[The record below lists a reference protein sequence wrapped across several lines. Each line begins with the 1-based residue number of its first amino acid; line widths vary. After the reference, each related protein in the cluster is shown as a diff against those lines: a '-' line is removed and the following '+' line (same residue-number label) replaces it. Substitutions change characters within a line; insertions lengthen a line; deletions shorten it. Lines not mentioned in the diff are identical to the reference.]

1 MRRVKSPTAKE
12 NQKKNFPLLFSAFA
26 ALCLFLSPSLAS
38 LLIVT
43 AIFATVLTAVLC
55 NRAELPAVSSRFA
68 GCCAA
73 LLASLL
79 AFLGYKLFRTTWG
92 NSSKVAVLAG
102 TVHLS
107 SPALLRVV
115 GFTGY
120 AAGFYAMYA
129 LCSWIVS
136 LTEQFLQK
144 KLSEQKRT
152 ALIANLKTNWL
163 FPISALAFFYL
174 AAAQARG
181 YFIGMIIT
189 LVISLIISCRMPS
202 IWAFCRAS
210 RIGFHILSLLTTLGV
225 CLFHANSTIP
235 AKAQLLGGEFRPVF
249 IGICVSVITALFAF
263 FVYICVLKFWRE
275 MARIFQENGIF
286 KGITAAEY
294 LIYGTLLAASLIFVI
309 VSFAQTEVFYGTEHS
324 FDIIYTSDSPAL
336 VKKNVYL
343 ALTHSENDLRQ
354 PLFAVFSAPF
364 IGIPYLIGKIF
375 VASASVQ
382 AMLLN
387 SVQVFLL
394 FIANFILAKMMKLAP
409 FKRICFMLVS
419 CCSYTYLL
427 FILMMEQYVIAYFW
441 LIFCLYLLSERRY
454 SERLALWGAGGTLLT
469 SIVLLPLFSEK
480 SPRKNFRSW
489 LCNTMKYGLEFF
501 AVMSLFCRF
510 DIFSNLTSKA
520 SFLMRYTG
528 RDLSITDKLYQY
540 TAFIRNCFL
549 APDAGVNST
558 AVDHI
563 SWQLNPPTGLCFA
576 GIAILLL
583 AVVSAVLN
591 KDKKSSL
598 LAAGWVGFSIV
609 VLLGLGWGTQENGL
623 ILYALYFGWA
633 FFVLLFQLIEK
644 IGDKLKL
651 PWLLPTISI
660 AGVIA
665 FAAVNFPAI
674 AEMLNFAIT
683 HFPA

>member
-1 MRRVKSPTAKE
+1 M
-12 NQKKNFPLLFSAFA
+12 FSAFA

-136 LTEQFLQK
+136 FAEQFLQK
-144 KLSEQKRT
+144 KLSVQKRT

-174 AAAQARG
+174 AAAKARG

-189 LVISLIISCRMPS
+189 LVISLIISCWMPS
-202 IWAFCRAS
+202 IWAFCRTS
-210 RIGFHILSLLTTLGV
+210 RIGFHILSILTTLGV

-235 AKAQLLGGEFRPVF
+235 AKAQLLEGEFPPVF
-249 IGICVSVITALFAF
+249 IGIYISVLTALFAF

-286 KGITAAEY
+286 KGMTTAEY
-294 LIYGTLLAASLIFVI
+294 LVYGVLLTASLIFVAT
-309 VSFAQTEVFYGTEHS
+309 SFLQSQAFYGTDHS
-324 FDIIYTSDSPAL
+324 YDVIYTSDSPIL
-336 VKKNVYL
+336 VKRNVYL
-343 ALTHSENDLRQ
+343 ALTHAENDLRQ

-364 IGIPYLIGKIF
+364 IGIPYLLGRLF
-375 VASASVQ
+375 GASVSVQ
-382 AMLLN
+382 AILLN
-387 SVQVFLL
+387 SVQVVLIFA
-394 FIANFILAKMMKLAP
+394 ANFMLAKMMKLNSS
-409 FKRICFMLVS
+409 KRICFLLLS
-419 CCSYTYLL
+419 CCAYPYLL

-441 LIFCLYLLSERRY
+441 LIFCLYLLSEQRY
-454 SERLALWGAGGTLLT
+454 SERFALWGAGGTLMT

-480 SPRKNFRSW
+480 SPWKNFKGW
-489 LCNTMKYGLEFF
+489 FCDIVKCGLEFA
-501 AVMSLFCRF
+501 AVMLLFCRF
-510 DIFSNLTSKA
+510 DIFSNLTSRTT
-520 SFLMRYTG
+520 FLMKFTG
-528 RDLSITDKLYQY
+528 QNLSMADKFSQY
-540 TAFIRNCFL
+540 TVFIRNCFL

-651 PWLLPTISI
+651 PWILPAISI

-674 AEMLNFAIT
+674 AEMLDFAIT